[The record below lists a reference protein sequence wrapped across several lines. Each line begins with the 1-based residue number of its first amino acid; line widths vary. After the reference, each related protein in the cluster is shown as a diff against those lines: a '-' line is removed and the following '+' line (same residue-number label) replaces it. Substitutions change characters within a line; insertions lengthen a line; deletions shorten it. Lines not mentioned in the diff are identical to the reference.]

1 MSRTEPEA
9 LRIAPSHVGLRLR
22 FPRSHPSVTVGGRLR
37 RVGPTF
43 MHRRRTAFLG
53 PRLPAQSRSL
63 DGFWAPLTTGTSL
76 IVPLRAFGR
85 NRLPSAWPWALWRG
99 ITDGWVKRTTV
110 PFIFASFMPLAQS
123 YEAPPQ
129 AASPFADLLQVQCRS
144 TRRQLFCL
152 RDDLPDVCDPSS
164 ADNWVASFGVA
175 IVRPFAVLD
184 ASLFNPITF
193 LEKLPCRE
201 SGGRPAFGR

>member
-1 MSRTEPEA
+1 MRFFESVSAGNGCWTLALRPRTIMSRTEPEA

-110 PFIFASFMPLAQS
+110 PFHLCFLHASGS
-123 YEAPPQ
+123 
-129 AASPFADLLQVQCRS
+129 
-144 TRRQLFCL
+144 
-152 RDDLPDVCDPSS
+152 
-164 ADNWVASFGVA
+164 
-175 IVRPFAVLD
+175 VL
-184 ASLFNPITF
+184 
-193 LEKLPCRE
+193 
-201 SGGRPAFGR
+201 